1 VFVRTKRGADRLVQR
16 LRTKGV
22 EAAAMHGDLSQ
33 NQRERALARFEAGK
47 VDTLVAT
54 DVAARGLDVEK
65 ITHVINFDPPTD
77 HKDYVHRVG
86 RTARAGQSGIGVT
99 FVQPEQEG
107 DMSRIASRLMLADEF
122 KESGMRVAP
131 PQLVYSSKR
140 GRRSLLYRPPRRR
153 A

>member
-1 VFVRTKRGADRLVQR
+1 
-16 LRTKGV
+16 
-22 EAAAMHGDLSQ
+22 M
-33 NQRERALARFEAGK
+33 
-47 VDTLVAT
+47 
-54 DVAARGLDVEK
+54 
-65 ITHVINFDPPTD
+65 
-77 HKDYVHRVG
+77 
-86 RTARAGQSGIGVT
+86 T

-153 A
+153 V